1 MLNLFACL
9 GGLLII
15 LLLSELIYRNKLLK
29 GENERKFVHICAGSF
44 IAFWPWLISW
54 KTIQLIGIAMI
65 IVVLLNRSK
74 DYLHIL
80 GGVRTRYYGDVFLAL
95 AVLLTA
101 MLTTNKV
108 FFLIAILHISLADGL
123 AAVIGVN
130 FGKNW
135 AYKVFGQTKTVLGSM
150 TFWVVSLCILGIAV
164 PLANGAIPYNHYV
177 LLLAFLPPLLTLL
190 ENISIWGTDNIVLPI
205 AVIGALNLAA
215 NMSLF

>member
-1 MLNLFACL
+1 MLNIFACL
-9 GGLLII
+9 GGLVII
-15 LLLSELIYRNKLLK
+15 LLLSELIFQNKILK
-29 GENERKFVHICAGSF
+29 GENERKFVHICAGTF

-54 KTIQLIGIAMI
+54 KSIQLIGMAMI
-65 IVVLLNRSK
+65 IVVLLNRTK

-95 AVLLTA
+95 AVVLTA

-108 FFLIAILHISLADGL
+108 FFAIAILNISLADGF
-123 AAVIGVN
+123 AAIIGVN

-135 AYKVFGQTKTVLGSM
+135 AYKVFGQTKTVLGTM
-150 TFWVVSLCILGIAV
+150 TFWVVSLTILGIAV

-177 LLLAFLPPLLTLL
+177 WLLVLLPPFLTFL
-190 ENISIWGTDNIVLPI
+190 ENISIWGTDNIVLPV

-215 NMSLF
+215 GMNLF

>member
-9 GGLLII
+9 GGLVII
-15 LLLSELIYRNKLLK
+15 LLISELVHRNRILK
-29 GENERKFVHICAGSF
+29 GENERKLVHICAGSF
-44 IAFWPWLISW
+44 IAFWPWLISF
-54 KTIQLIGIAMI
+54 KSIQLIGIAMI
-65 IVVLLNRSK
+65 IVVLLNRTK

-80 GGVRTRYYGDVFLAL
+80 GGVRTRYYGAVFLAL
-95 AVLLTA
+95 AVVLAA
-101 MLTTNKV
+101 MLTSNKV
-108 FFLIAILHISLADGL
+108 FFAIAMLHISLADGL

-164 PLANGAIPYNHYV
+164 PLSDGLILYNHYV
-177 LLLAFLPPLLTLL
+177 LLLIFLPPILTAL
-190 ENISIWGTDNIVLPI
+190 ENISIWGTDNIILPV

-215 NMSLF
+215 NMNLF